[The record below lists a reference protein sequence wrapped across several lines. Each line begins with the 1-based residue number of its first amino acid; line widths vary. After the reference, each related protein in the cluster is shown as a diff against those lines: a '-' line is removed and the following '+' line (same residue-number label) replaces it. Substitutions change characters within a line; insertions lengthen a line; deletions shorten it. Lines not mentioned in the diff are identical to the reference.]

1 MGLFTSLKSI
11 AKNLGSALST
21 TAATAGRKA
30 VERARTAYEVTK
42 SKPQVTVHKST
53 PKSSMTAVTT
63 PSPKQV
69 ASVSN
74 STTHKKHRPASAKV
88 AEKAI
93 NTAQKAADSNK
104 ELERLKAENEQ
115 LRDWINKKK
124 EAEQAEKDRV
134 YRNKYEQYGI
144 DDESRLN
151 LNSAGL
157 TVDANSGKIVSSN
170 GKLIMENL
178 GYTPD
183 EISRF
188 FRENPQAADI
198 EESSVLRQLLDAFF
212 NGSAWD
218 GADYVTSSGS
228 F

>member
-1 MGLFTSLKSI
+1 MGLFSSLKTI
-11 AKNLGSALST
+11 AKNLGSALGT
-21 TAATAGRKA
+21 TAATIGRQA
-30 VERARTAYEVTK
+30 
-42 SKPQVTVHKST
+42 
-53 PKSSMTAVTT
+53 
-63 PSPKQV
+63 
-69 ASVSN
+69 VSN
-74 STTHKKHRPASAKV
+74 IMTEYRVRQASPAKPVMAKATKAPKPPTPPVQTSPVSDRIDYGTIKGVSYSAGDHTSDDIAK
-88 AEKAI
+88 
-93 NTAQKAADSNK
+93 
-104 ELERLKAENEQ
+104 LKAENQQ

-134 YRNKYEQYGI
+134 YRNKYEQYGF

-157 TVDANSGKIVSSN
+157 TVDADTGKIVSSN

-198 EESSVLRQLLDAFF
+198 EESSLLRQLLDAFF
-212 NGSAWD
+212 NGQAWD
-218 GADYVTSSGS
+218 GADYVTASGS

>member
-1 MGLFTSLKSI
+1 MGLFSSLKTI
-11 AKNLGSALST
+11 AKNLGSALGT
-21 TAATAGRKA
+21 TAATIGRQA
-30 VERARTAYEVTK
+30 
-42 SKPQVTVHKST
+42 
-53 PKSSMTAVTT
+53 
-63 PSPKQV
+63 
-69 ASVSN
+69 VSN
-74 STTHKKHRPASAKV
+74 IRTEYNARRVAPAKPVTAAKAKAPKPPTSPVQTSPVPDRIDFSTIKGVSYSARDDLAK
-88 AEKAI
+88 
-93 NTAQKAADSNK
+93 
-104 ELERLKAENEQ
+104 LKAENQQ
-115 LRDWINKKK
+115 LRDWITQKKA
-124 EAEQAEKDRV
+124 AEQAVKDRV
-134 YRNKYEQYGI
+134 YRNKYEQYGF

-157 TVDANSGKIVSSN
+157 TVDADTGKIVSSN

-198 EESSVLRQLLDAFF
+198 EESSLLRQLLDAFF
-212 NGSAWD
+212 NGQAWD

>member
-1 MGLFTSLKSI
+1 MGLFSSLKTI
-11 AKNLGSALST
+11 AKNLGSALGT
-21 TAATAGRKA
+21 TAATIGRQA
-30 VERARTAYEVTK
+30 
-42 SKPQVTVHKST
+42 
-53 PKSSMTAVTT
+53 
-63 PSPKQV
+63 
-69 ASVSN
+69 VSN
-74 STTHKKHRPASAKV
+74 IRTEYNARRVAPAKPVTAAKAKAPKPPTSPVPDRIDFSTIKGVSYSAGDHTSDDIAK
-88 AEKAI
+88 
-93 NTAQKAADSNK
+93 
-104 ELERLKAENEQ
+104 LKAENQQ
-115 LRDWINKKK
+115 LRDWITKKK
-124 EAEQAEKDRV
+124 EAEQAEKNRV
-134 YRNKYEQYGI
+134 YRNKYEQYGF

-157 TVDANSGKIVSSN
+157 TVDANTGKIVSSN

-198 EESSVLRQLLDAFF
+198 EESSLLRQLLDAFF
-212 NGSAWD
+212 NGQAWD

>member
-1 MGLFTSLKSI
+1 MGLFSSLKTI
-11 AKNLGSALST
+11 AKNLGSALGT
-21 TAATAGRKA
+21 TAATIGRQA
-30 VERARTAYEVTK
+30 VSNIRTEYNARRVAPA
-42 SKPQVTVHKST
+42 KP
-53 PKSSMTAVTT
+53 VTT
-63 PSPKQV
+63 AKAKAKAPKPPTSPVQTSPVPDRIDFSTIKG
-69 ASVSN
+69 VSY
-74 STTHKKHRPASAKV
+74 SAGDRTSDDIAK
-88 AEKAI
+88 
-93 NTAQKAADSNK
+93 
-104 ELERLKAENEQ
+104 LKAENQQ
-115 LRDWINKKK
+115 LRDWITKKK
-124 EAEQAEKDRV
+124 AAEQAEKDRV
-134 YRNKYEQYGI
+134 YRNKYEQYGF

-157 TVDANSGKIVSSN
+157 TVDANTGKIVSSN

-198 EESSVLRQLLDAFF
+198 EESSLLRQLLDAFF
-212 NGSAWD
+212 NGQAWD

>member
-1 MGLFTSLKSI
+1 MGLFSSLKTI
-11 AKNLGSALST
+11 AKNLGSALGT
-21 TAATAGRKA
+21 TAATIGRQAISNIRTEYNARQASPAKPVMAKATKAKAPKPPTPPIQTPPVVADRIDFSSIKGVSYSAGD
-30 VERARTAYEVTK
+30 RT
-42 SKPQVTVHKST
+42 SDDI
-53 PKSSMTAVTT
+53 
-63 PSPKQV
+63 
-69 ASVSN
+69 
-74 STTHKKHRPASAKV
+74 AK
-88 AEKAI
+88 
-93 NTAQKAADSNK
+93 
-104 ELERLKAENEQ
+104 LKAENQQ
-115 LRDWINKKK
+115 LRDWITKKK

-134 YRNKYEQYGI
+134 YRNKYEQYGF
-144 DDESRLN
+144 DEESRLN

-157 TVDANSGKIVSSN
+157 TVDANTGKIVSSN

-198 EESSVLRQLLDAFF
+198 EESSLLRQLLDAFF
-212 NGSAWD
+212 NGQPWD